1 MKRVLV
7 FSIVLASVALF
18 APMTTL
24 NVVLGD
30 DARYTTVNGVLV
42 DNRWLT
48 GAGAASADDRLYAVV
63 GFDHPP
69 TAADESSLS
78 AVGLSPL
85 PTTILPSAAVGGTR
99 GQ

>member
-18 APMTTL
+18 ASMTTL

-48 GAGAASADDRLYAVV
+48 AAGAASADDRLYAVV
-63 GFDHPP
+63 GYDHSP
-69 TAADESSLS
+69 TAADASALS
-78 AVGLSPL
+78 AVGLTAITYTNP
-85 PTTILPSAAVGGTR
+85 PYAPPAATR
-99 GQ
+99 